1 MRLITGRVDIPSA
14 GTRVQISSVKEKVR
28 WIRFSSVFGN
38 SAGIY
43 FGDVTVSA
51 TAGKELR
58 PPEDSEIHGLESQ
71 SELRPWVDGAGTIFL
86 SDLYADADTNGDDIE
101 YEALVV

>member
-1 MRLITGRVDIPSA
+1 MRLITGRVDVAAA
-14 GTRVQISSVKEKVR
+14 GTRVQISSTKEKVR

-38 SAGIY
+38 AAGVY

-58 PPEDSEIHGLESQ
+58 PPEDTEIHGLESQ
-71 SELRPWVDGAGTIFL
+71 SEIRPWVDGDGTIFL
-86 SDLYADADTNGDDIE
+86 SDLYVDADTSGDDID
-101 YEALVV
+101 YEALVS

>member
-1 MRLITGRVDIPSA
+1 MRLVTGRVDVATA
-14 GTRVQISSVKEKVR
+14 GTRVQVSSVKEKVL

-38 SAGIY
+38 TAGVY
-43 FGDVTVSA
+43 FGSVTVSA

-58 PPEDSEIHGLESQ
+58 PPEDSEITGLESQ
-71 SELRPWVDGAGTIFL
+71 SEIRPWRDGGGTIFL
-86 SDLYADADTNGDDIE
+86 SDLYVDADTSGDDVD

>member
-1 MRLITGRVDIPSA
+1 MRLITGRVDIAVA
-14 GTRVQISSVKEKVR
+14 GTRVQISSVKEKVL

-38 SAGIY
+38 TAGIY

-58 PPEDSEIHGLESQ
+58 PPEDTEIHGRESQ
-71 SELRPWVDGAGTIFL
+71 SEIKPWADGGGTIFL
-86 SDLYADADTNGDDIE
+86 SDQYANADTNGDDIE

>member
-1 MRLITGRVDIPSA
+1 MRLITGRVDVAAA
-14 GTRVQISSVKEKVR
+14 GTRAQISSTKEKVL
-28 WIRFSSVFGN
+28 WIRFSAVFGN
-38 SAGIY
+38 AAGVY
-43 FGDVTVSA
+43 YGDVTVSA

-71 SELRPWVDGAGTIFL
+71 SEIKPWADAGGTIFL